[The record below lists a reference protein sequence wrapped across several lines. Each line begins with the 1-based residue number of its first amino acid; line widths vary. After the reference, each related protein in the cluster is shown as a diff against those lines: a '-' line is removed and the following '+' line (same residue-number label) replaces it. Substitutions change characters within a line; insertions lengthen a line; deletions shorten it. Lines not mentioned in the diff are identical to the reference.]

1 MSHSYGTS
9 TFVIVPPISFPE
21 GFPAAQS
28 ATYAYERS
36 QVSGEPLV
44 YMRGDTRSGW
54 ALYQTG
60 IILKR
65 LDLPALAFL
74 TVDGAENLIPT
85 EGDRHGY
92 TIIDSARQPEVI
104 AQFHAFFAQLKADP
118 MLAED
123 DFYGTYDD
131 DQIAPA
137 LARDYVSSNPA
148 YDPEVWGE
156 DGQSADY
163 LFTFLRSV
171 LAVIANARAED
182 LWAVH
187 ELNF

>member
-1 MSHSYGTS
+1 MSHSYGTT
-9 TFVIVPPISFPE
+9 TFAIVPPAS
-21 GFPAAQS
+21 GARDLPAKPS
-28 ATYAYERS
+28 STYAYERS
-36 QVSGEPLV
+36 KVPGEALV
-44 YMRGDTRSGW
+44 YTWGDTGSGW
-54 ALYQTG
+54 ALYQTEA
-60 IILKR
+60 ILKR

-74 TVDGAENLIPT
+74 TVDGTEHSLPT
-85 EGDRHGY
+85 EGDKHGY

-104 AQFHAFFAQLKADP
+104 AQFHVFFAKLKEDP

-123 DFYGTYDD
+123 DRYGVYDD

-137 LARDYVSSNPA
+137 LARDYVSSSPA
-148 YDPEVWGE
+148 YDPQAWGE

-171 LAVIANARAED
+171 LAVIENARKEG

-187 ELNF
+187 ELSF